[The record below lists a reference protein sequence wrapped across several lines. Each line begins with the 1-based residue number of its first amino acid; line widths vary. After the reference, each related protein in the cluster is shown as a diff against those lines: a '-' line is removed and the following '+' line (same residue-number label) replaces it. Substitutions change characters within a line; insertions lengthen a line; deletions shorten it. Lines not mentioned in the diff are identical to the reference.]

1 MYQVKWIKSSSGIW
15 HLLKTV
21 DLSDVMAAGVF
32 IIWRGGYSPA
42 VIRVGQGDIKTR
54 LEALRADRGIIAYS
68 YDAPLFVTWATV
80 PATHR
85 SGIER
90 YLGTRYKPIAAGTSL
105 EVAPIAVNLAA

>member
-1 MYQVKWIKSSSGIW
+1 MYQVKWIKTPSGTW

-32 IIWRGGYSPA
+32 IIWRGGHSPA

-54 LEALRADRGIIAYS
+54 LEALRADRAIIAHS
-68 YDAPLFVTWATV
+68 YDATLFVTWAVV

-90 YLGTRYKPIAAGTSL
+90 YLSNRYKPLVGGDSPD
-105 EVAPIAVNLAA
+105 VAPIAVNLAA

>member
-1 MYQVKWIKSSSGIW
+1 MGALVPFGSSKTPEKWKAAGLTGKLARAFFGVSMYQVKWIKSPSGKW

-68 YDAPLFVTWATV
+68 YDAP
-80 PATHR
+80 
-85 SGIER
+85 
-90 YLGTRYKPIAAGTSL
+90 
-105 EVAPIAVNLAA
+105 

>member
-1 MYQVKWIKSSSGIW
+1 MYQVKWIKTPSGTW

-32 IIWRGGYSPA
+32 IIWRGGHSPA
-42 VIRVGQGDIKTR
+42 VIRVGQGDIKAR

-80 PATHR
+80 PTTHR
-85 SGIER
+85 TGIER
-90 YLGTRYKPIAAGTSL
+90 YLGTRYKPLAAGTSPD
-105 EVAPIAVNLAA
+105 VAPIAVNLAA